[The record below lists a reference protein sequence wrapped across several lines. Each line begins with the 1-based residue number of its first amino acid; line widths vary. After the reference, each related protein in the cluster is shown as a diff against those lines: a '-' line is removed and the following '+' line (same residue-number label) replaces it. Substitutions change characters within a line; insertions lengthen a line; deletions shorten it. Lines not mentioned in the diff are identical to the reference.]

1 MRTFIDDITGIVF
14 DYEIGNGVIQL
25 RTPLATIEE
34 LTAVCEI
41 VATLDL
47 NDIKMGSLFRK
58 NNDLSSD

>member
-1 MRTFIDDITGIVF
+1 VF